1 MMLENLYLATDFRWI
16 KDLHKSEAV

>member
-1 MMLENLYLATDFRWI
+1 MMLENLYLATDFRRI